1 MINQSDSRLTVVQLS
16 VFYPNAT
23 LKNVEVRAEIV
34 NLQLWNKSSV
44 KALKKC
50 KVYVKNPVTNAN
62 FKIDFVIVDE
72 EFTSL
77 LSGNAAQAM
86 ELITVNYVNF

>member
-1 MINQSDSRLTVVQLS
+1 MKKSKIKYKLIIKKLPCRFS
-16 VFYPNAT
+16 FY
-23 LKNVEVRAEIV
+23 L
-34 NLQLWNKSSV
+34 
-44 KALKKC
+44 
-50 KVYVKNPVTNAN
+50 VYVKNPVTNEN